1 MNKYFKLFL
10 VLFFLCS
17 TSALGSSLKM
27 PVKTAILVDYHTDKI
42 LYELEPDLS
51 IYPASMTKIMTSII
65 AFDLLKEGKISLEDK
80 VTISNKA
87 WRMSQ
92 SGYSSMFIMVND
104 EISIEDLLRGIIV
117 ASGND
122 SCVALAEGIAG
133 TEEDFVTLMNEK
145 AIEIGMTNTNF
156 NNSSGIND
164 PENYSTV
171 RDIALMSK
179 YLINKHPIYY
189 EYFKELD
196 FTWDRTGGDPIKQ
209 SNRNRL
215 LFKNIGVDGIK
226 TGHLV
231 VEGYSLASSIKK
243 DTRRLIAV
251 ASGFKTKAARTIQS
265 KKLLSWGLMN
275 SLTYEISKNNET
287 NFKIRTWL
295 GRKATVNGITKEDV
309 YVTINKRELKNF
321 KTIIEY
327 TGPIKA
333 PIKVDQEIA
342 KINIF
347 IKDELVKSV
356 PVYSSEKIKKVN
368 FLVSLFT
375 SLNYMI
381 WGDV

>member
-342 KINIF
+342 KINI
-347 IKDELVKSV
+347 
-356 PVYSSEKIKKVN
+356 
-368 FLVSLFT
+368 
-375 SLNYMI
+375 
-381 WGDV
+381 

>member
-65 AFDLLKEGKISLEDK
+65 AFDLLKDGKISLEDK

>member
-1 MNKYFKLFL
+1 MNKYFKFFSVLILLF
-10 VLFFLCS
+10 S
-17 TSALGSSLKM
+17 TSAFGSSLKI

-65 AFDLLKEGKISLEDK
+65 AFDLLKEDKISLEDK

-122 SCVALAEGIAG
+122 ACVALAEGIAG

-145 AIEIGMTNTNF
+145 AIEIGMSNTNF

-164 PENYSTV
+164 PDNYSTV

-179 YLINKHPIYY
+179 YLIKNHPIYY

-243 DTRRLIAV
+243 DSRRLIAV
-251 ASGFKTKAARTIQS
+251 GSGFKTKAARTIQS

-275 SLTYEISKNNET
+275 SLTYEISKNNKT

-295 GRKATVNGITKEDV
+295 GRKGTVNGITKEDV

-333 PIKVDQEIA
+333 PIKIDQEIG

-347 IKDELVKSV
+347 IKDELIKSV